1 MSAAH
6 VVLVPL
12 CGRYCWVT
20 EQQRA
25 ERVED
30 QLREYRNHFQG
41 LGDQGS
47 SFTVFEDVWSG
58 SVRVWGEGVGM
69 HKEVNVGVR
78 KCGCEGVHGS
88 AWGCIGV

>member
-12 CGRYCWVT
+12 CGRYFWVT
-20 EQQRA
+20 EQQGA

-30 QLREYRNHFQG
+30 QLRECGNHSQG

-47 SFTVFEDVWSG
+47 SFTAFEDVWGG
-58 SVRVWGEGVGM
+58 SVRVWV
-69 HKEVNVGVR
+69 
-78 KCGCEGVHGS
+78 
-88 AWGCIGV
+88 